1 MVPIVNKKEK
11 DITEILSRWRDG
23 DPQALDQLAPLV
35 MHDLRKLAV
44 HSLNGPEAHG
54 IQATEL
60 VNEFYSVVADDAKK
74 PVRAWHSRKQFFA
87 FAGKAM
93 RNLMLTSLRKQ
104 NTLKRGGDRVRVS
117 LEHVLNQDHD
127 PHEVMRIGEAVADL
141 ERIDP
146 QQGRIVDLV
155 FFVGLTQAEAAD
167 ALEMPVQELRNQ
179 WLIAKM
185 WLRQA
190 LTDD

>member
-1 MVPIVNKKEK
+1 M
-11 DITEILSRWRDG
+11 LGRWRDG
-23 DPQALDQLAPLV
+23 DPQALDQLTPLV

-44 HSLNGPEAHG
+44 HSLKGPQAHG
-54 IQATEL
+54 IQVTEL
-60 VNEFYSVVADDAKK
+60 VNEFYSVVADAEKK
-74 PVRAWHSRKQFFA
+74 PARAWHSRKQFFA

-104 NTLKRGGDRVRVS
+104 NALKRGGDQVRVS

-127 PHEVMRIGEAVADL
+127 PHELMRIGEAVADL

-155 FFVGLTQAEAAD
+155 FFVGLTQVEAAD
-167 ALEMPVQELRNQ
+167 ALEIPVADLRKQ
-179 WLIAKM
+179 WAIAKL

-190 LTDD
+190 LTEE